1 MGKDF
6 YFLIFAEMRKGIFL
20 IGSCVFGVV
29 VWGCWEVNINTQ
41 QVQQIAESGFNTVS
55 ESTKE
60 FLKTNE
66 YAQKVQEIGN
76 QAIETTVNKAN
87 ERSAKVKDNA
97 QQLGHQ
103 AVEGATNFLSWA
115 RHEVETQ
122 YQNMKQQAKDS
133 VKNDLNAR
141 VNKVF
146 ESF

>member
-1 MGKDF
+1 
-6 YFLIFAEMRKGIFL
+6 MRKVIFL
-20 IGSCVFGVV
+20 IGSCVFCAV

-41 QVQQIAESGFNTVS
+41 QVQQIAESGLNTVS
-55 ESTKE
+55 ESAKE

-66 YAQKVQEIGN
+66 YAQKAQEIGN

-122 YQNMKQQAKDS
+122 YQNIKQQAKDS
-133 VKNDLNAR
+133 VKNGLNSK
-141 VNKVF
+141 VDKVF
-146 ESF
+146 NSF

>member
-1 MGKDF
+1 M
-6 YFLIFAEMRKGIFL
+6 
-20 IGSCVFGVV
+20 
-29 VWGCWEVNINTQ
+29 
-41 QVQQIAESGFNTVS
+41 AESGLNTVS

-66 YAQKVQEIGN
+66 YAQKAQEIRN

-97 QQLGHQ
+97 QQLGNQ

-122 YQNMKQQAKDS
+122 YHNMKQQAKDS

-141 VNKVF
+141 VDKVF

>member
-1 MGKDF
+1 
-6 YFLIFAEMRKGIFL
+6 MRKGIFL
-20 IGSCVFGVV
+20 IGSCVFGAV
-29 VWGCWEVNINTQ
+29 VWGCWEVNISTQ

-66 YAQKVQEIGN
+66 YAQKAQEIGN

-87 ERSAKVKDNA
+87 ELSAKVKDNA

-122 YQNMKQQAKDS
+122 YQNIKQQAKDS
-133 VKNDLNAR
+133 VKNGLNSK
-141 VNKVF
+141 VDKVF
-146 ESF
+146 NSF

>member
-1 MGKDF
+1 
-6 YFLIFAEMRKGIFL
+6 MRKEIFL
-20 IGSCVFGVV
+20 LGSCIFGVV
-29 VWGCWEVNINTQ
+29 VWGCWEVNIDTQ
-41 QVQQIAESGFNTVS
+41 QVQQMAESGLNAVS

-66 YAQKVQEIGN
+66 YAQKAQEIGN

-97 QQLGHQ
+97 QQLGNQ

-122 YQNMKQQAKDS
+122 YQNIKQQAKDS
-133 VKNDLNAR
+133 VKNGLNSKAD
-141 VNKVF
+141 KVF
-146 ESF
+146 NSF

>member
-1 MGKDF
+1 M
-6 YFLIFAEMRKGIFL
+6 
-20 IGSCVFGVV
+20 
-29 VWGCWEVNINTQ
+29 
-41 QVQQIAESGFNTVS
+41 AESGFNTVS

-60 FLKTNE
+60 FLETNE
-66 YAQKVQEIGN
+66 YAQKAQEIGN

-97 QQLGHQ
+97 QQLGNQ

-146 ESF
+146 DSF

>member
-1 MGKDF
+1 M
-6 YFLIFAEMRKGIFL
+6 
-20 IGSCVFGVV
+20 
-29 VWGCWEVNINTQ
+29 
-41 QVQQIAESGFNTVS
+41 AESGLNAVS

-66 YAQKVQEIGN
+66 YAQKAQEIGN

-87 ERSAKVKDNA
+87 QRSAAVKDNA
-97 QQLGHQ
+97 QQLGNQ

-141 VNKVF
+141 VDKVF

>member
-1 MGKDF
+1 M
-6 YFLIFAEMRKGIFL
+6 
-20 IGSCVFGVV
+20 
-29 VWGCWEVNINTQ
+29 
-41 QVQQIAESGFNTVS
+41 AESGLNTVS

-66 YAQKVQEIGN
+66 YAQKVQEIGS

-97 QQLGHQ
+97 QQLGNQ

-146 ESF
+146 DSF